1 MCNCGE
7 PIKAKGLCSK
17 HYLAD
22 YRQRKVQGLI
32 KKTPID
38 LVIEATYSNGKTC
51 GVPKCEQPKRAKSL
65 CTKHYF
71 QLRRSD
77 ASL

>member
-22 YRQRKVQGLI
+22 YRQRKLQGLI
-32 KKTPID
+32 KKTPLID
-38 LVIEATYSNGKTC
+38 LVEATYKDTPNC
-51 GVPKCEQPKRAKSL
+51 GVCGEPKRAKNL

-71 QLRRSD
+71 QLRRGTND
-77 ASL
+77 

>member
-1 MCNCGE
+1 MCHCGK
-7 PIKAKGLCSK
+7 PIKAKNLCSK

-22 YRQRKVQGLI
+22 YRQRKLQGLI

-38 LVIEATYSNGKTC
+38 LVIEATYSNGPVC
-51 GVPKCEQPKRAKSL
+51 GVPKCGDKSRAKSL